1 MSPPVPVLARY
12 RVKGET
18 SFVITL
24 GHWEYVD
31 FPSFDSYDA
40 FVRTWVKDVDIEQVL
55 EMPPGVCVRHWL

>member
-1 MSPPVPVLARY
+1 
-12 RVKGET
+12 VKGET